1 MPVNHAK
8 EFLKSVHNEALF
20 SHLFSR
26 TLIEVSSVNFKAKF
40 LKMASINS
48 EFLNVSMVEPA
59 PESATTL
66 VSLLRMYVYTMP
78 EVYLDGW
85 LTDFAMQKQFIETA
99 YLYMY
104 LLSMILDLFVWL
116 SLDLCPYRG
125 KSLLELWVTT
135 FLPH

>member
-26 TLIEVSSVNFKAKF
+26 TLIEVRSVNFKAKF
-40 LKMASINS
+40 LKMAKINS

-66 VSLLRMYVYTMP
+66 VSLISNPWFLAH
-78 EVYLDGW
+78 LDW
-85 LTDFAMQKQFIETA
+85 
-99 YLYMY
+99 
-104 LLSMILDLFVWL
+104 
-116 SLDLCPYRG
+116 G
-125 KSLLELWVTT
+125 KSISNS
-135 FLPH
+135 F

>member
-1 MPVNHAK
+1 MPVNHMK

-66 VSLLRMYVYTMP
+66 VSLMDIGTTY
-78 EVYLDGW
+78 
-85 LTDFAMQKQFIETA
+85 I
-99 YLYMY
+99 
-104 LLSMILDLFVWL
+104 LSFKKI
-116 SLDLCPYRG
+116 
-125 KSLLELWVTT
+125 K
-135 FLPH
+135 